1 MAELFTEP
9 TSSKD
14 HPSKGLSRRAFGAG
28 VAVSMLLAACGE
40 IRKDG
45 EQGGQDED
53 AVINAPTDPAFHAL
67 SRSLISHDDLD
78 PIISNRTAQAFRQLF
93 PDLAKSFA
101 PLGDLARTS
110 TDPTILLGEAVKAGH
125 GEAALAIVAAWYTGT
140 VGKGV
145 TAQSIA
151 YADAL
156 MNRPVADALFPPTYQ
171 LGGPAWWT
179 AAPPPVDHPDAA
191 ALQQGV
197 KTLTAQ
203 ALAGKK
209 KA

>member
-1 MAELFTEP
+1 MAELLTAQTP
-9 TSSKD
+9 RGGDDSRSGMT
-14 HPSKGLSRRAFGAG
+14 RRAFAAG
-28 VAVSMLLAACGE
+28 SAVSLMLAACTKVGTKTATDDAGE
-40 IRKDG
+40 
-45 EQGGQDED
+45 
-53 AVINAPTDPAFHAL
+53 APAPSDPAFLAL
-67 SRSLISHDDLD
+67 SRKITGHDDLD

-101 PLGDLARTS
+101 PLGDLARAS
-110 TDPTILLGEAVKAGH
+110 TAPAILLGEAVKAGH
-125 GEAALAIVAAWYTGT
+125 GEAALAVVAAWYTGT

-179 AAPPPVDHPDAA
+179 AAPPTVDHPDAA
-191 ALQQGV
+191 ALQEGV
-197 KTLTAQ
+197 KTLTAR